1 MEPEDECHAPI
12 ERLPPQLP
20 NSFPTGRD
28 RAPAPA
34 ESLRGSHLMQ
44 PRVWRSGDRKPI
56 GNPPVTD
63 KLGRPWRWDRNLM
76 FWICEGS
83 DGRIVASCQSW
94 QSLTEQHG
102 PLTER

>member
-1 MEPEDECHAPI
+1 
-12 ERLPPQLP
+12 
-20 NSFPTGRD
+20 
-28 RAPAPA
+28 
-34 ESLRGSHLMQ
+34 
-44 PRVWRSGDRKPI
+44 
-56 GNPPVTD
+56 
-63 KLGRPWRWDRNLM
+63 M

>member
-1 MEPEDECHAPI
+1 
-12 ERLPPQLP
+12 
-20 NSFPTGRD
+20 
-28 RAPAPA
+28 
-34 ESLRGSHLMQ
+34 MQ
-44 PRVWRSGDRKPI
+44 PRVWRSGGRKSI
-56 GNPPVTD
+56 GNPSVTD